1 MNLEQTPLEPA
12 DIVRRDVFV
21 ARQPVLDLDGKMFAY
36 ELLFRDGVASS
47 FPGGDG
53 HSATSAVLLNAY
65 VETGLPRLSGEHR
78 VLINF
83 NEASILER
91 LPTLFPK
98 DKLIVEVLE
107 DVTPTD
113 EIVAECRRLVD
124 AGYEIAMDDFR
135 YSAEH
140 DALLELSS
148 IIKLDFIS
156 TPREELESMCKRFE
170 HMGKILLGEKIET
183 HEMFEYA
190 RSLGC
195 ELFQGYFFSKPEVIR
210 SASLQSSKLN
220 LLQILA
226 DVASPDYDV
235 TRIERSIASDVA
247 ISYKLLRYIN
257 SAMFHTAR
265 EVSSIRHAITLLG
278 RTEFKKFIGLL
289 LAGEIADH
297 KPLELTRLALVRG
310 RFCESLAEARQ
321 PRQDS
326 SEFFLLGLLSMLDAM
341 LDMPMAEA
349 LEYLPLQQQIKD
361 ALLYMKGPS
370 ANYLE
375 LAVACEMGDWD
386 TIATLEENDTEPTM
400 VYWDAVEWADQ
411 MMEARSAAG

>member
-1 MNLEQTPLEPA
+1 MNPEPA
-12 DIVRRDVFV
+12 HDESVSVVRRDVFV
-21 ARQPVLDLDGKMFAY
+21 ARQPVLNLDGSMFAY

-53 HSATSAVLLNAY
+53 HNATSAVLLNAF

-83 NEASILER
+83 NDASLIDG

-98 DKLIVEVLE
+98 DKLIVEILE
-107 DVTPTD
+107 DVTPSD
-113 EIVAECRRLVD
+113 EIVSACRQLVN
-124 AGYEIAMDDFR
+124 AGYELAMDDFR
-135 YSAEH
+135 YTADHEP
-140 DALLELSS
+140 LLQLASM
-148 IIKLDFIS
+148 IKFDFIN
-156 TPREELESMCKRFE
+156 TPEDELAAMCRRFRNT
-170 HMGKILLGEKIET
+170 GKVMLGEKIET
-183 HEMFEYA
+183 PEMFERA
-190 RSLGC
+190 RDLGC
-195 ELFQGYFFSKPEVIR
+195 TLFQGYFFSKPELIR
-210 SASLQSSKLN
+210 SASLQSNKVR

-226 DVASPDYDV
+226 EVASPDYDV
-235 TRIERSIASDVA
+235 HRIEKSISSDVA

-257 SAMFHTAR
+257 SALFHTAR

-310 RFCESLAEARQ
+310 KFCEALAEERL
-321 PRQDS
+321 PGQDS

-341 LDMPMAEA
+341 LDMKMADA
-349 LEYLPLQQQIKD
+349 LEHLPLSPQIRD
-361 ALLYMKGPS
+361 ALLYLKGPN
-370 ANYLE
+370 ARFLE

-386 TIATLEENDTEPTM
+386 AIAALEQNDDEPTM
-400 VYWDAVEWADQ
+400 LYWDAVEWADH
-411 MMEARSAAG
+411 MLEVRP